1 MKLNNIIAVIQNDA
15 RVIKRVKW
23 RLLEITYFP
32 LTTILIWGLF
42 LLYSKQF
49 AVEAGLIV
57 LIVNL
62 FWSFC
67 QLAQQQANILIME
80 DLWSLSIKHVLVSG
94 VSEFEYLIAKLATST
109 SAAIIIGTLLMI
121 VANAFGAPLLA
132 SFKIVALIAG
142 IALLGS
148 LALAI
153 GIAGTVMVFGREYG
167 FLSWSML
174 QLFIFFSAPFYSP
187 SIFPSFIRW
196 ITEIMPFT
204 GVFESARAIAT
215 SAPVSGSVLWHALIV
230 TSTYFILA
238 WPYYYFCFRRARR
251 TGMLARIAH

>member
-1 MKLNNIIAVIQNDA
+1 MRLNNVLAVVQNDA

-32 LTTILIWGLF
+32 LTSILIWGLF
-42 LLYSKQF
+42 ALYSREF

-67 QLAQQQANILIME
+67 HLAQQQANILIME

-94 VSEFEYLIAKLATST
+94 VSEFEYLMAKLITST
-109 SAAIIIGTLLMI
+109 SAAVVIGTLLVL

-132 SFKIVALIAG
+132 NIKIVVLIAL

-148 LALAI
+148 LSLAI
-153 GIAGTVMVFGREYG
+153 GIAGTVMMMGREYG

-187 SIFPSFIRW
+187 SIFPSAIRW

-204 GVFESARAIAT
+204 RIFEAARAIAT
-215 SAPVSGSVLWHALIV
+215 GAPIPSALLWSAFFV
-230 TSTYFILA
+230 TATYFALA
-238 WPYYYFCFRRARR
+238 WPYYYFCFRRTRKS
-251 TGMLARIAH
+251 GMLARIAH

>member
-1 MKLNNIIAVIQNDA
+1 MLV
-15 RVIKRVKW
+15 
-23 RLLEITYFP
+23 
-32 LTTILIWGLF
+32 
-42 LLYSKQF
+42 
-49 AVEAGLIV
+49 
-57 LIVNL
+57 VNL

-67 QLAQQQANILIME
+67 HLAQQQANILIME

-94 VSEFEYLIAKLATST
+94 VSEFEYILAKLITST
-109 SAAIIIGTLLMI
+109 SAAIIVGTLLVL

-132 SFKIVALIAG
+132 NINTVVLVAG

-153 GIAGTVMVFGREYG
+153 AIAGSVMMMGREYG

-187 SIFPSFIRW
+187 SIFPPAIRW

-204 GVFESARAIAT
+204 RVFEAARAIAT
-215 SAPVSGSVLWHALIV
+215 HTPVSSSLLWHAFLI
-230 TSTYFILA
+230 TATYFVLA
-238 WPYYYFCFRRARR
+238 WPYYCFCFKR
-251 TGMLARIAH
+251 TRKSGMLARIAH

>member
-1 MKLNNIIAVIQNDA
+1 MKLNNVLAVVQNDA

-32 LTTILIWGLF
+32 LTSILIWGLF
-42 LLYSKQF
+42 ALYSKQF
-49 AVEAGLIV
+49 ALEAGLIV
-57 LIVNL
+57 LIVNM

-67 QLAQQQANILIME
+67 QLAQQRANILIME

-94 VSEFEYLIAKLATST
+94 VSEFEYIMAKLITST
-109 SAAIIIGTLLMI
+109 SAAIIVGTLLMF

-132 SFKIVALIAG
+132 NIKMVATVAG

-153 GIAGTVMVFGREYG
+153 AIAGSVMMMGREYG

-187 SIFPSFIRW
+187 DIFPAAIRW
-196 ITEIMPFT
+196 ITSIMPFT
-204 GVFESARAIAT
+204 RIFEAARAIAT
-215 SAPVSGSVLWHALIV
+215 GTPIPSALLWSAFFV
-230 TSTYFILA
+230 TATYFALA
-238 WPYYYFCFRRARR
+238 WPYYYFCFKR
-251 TGMLARIAH
+251 TRKSGMLARIAH

>member
-1 MKLNNIIAVIQNDA
+1 MKLNNIMAVVQNDA

-42 LLYSKQF
+42 SLYSRQF

-94 VSEFEYLIAKLATST
+94 VSEFEYILAKLITST
-109 SAAIIIGTLLMI
+109 SAAIVIGTILML

-132 SFKIVALIAG
+132 NFKIVALIAG

-153 GIAGTVMVFGREYG
+153 GIAGTVMMLGREYG

-187 SIFPSFIRW
+187 NIFPTSIRW
-196 ITEIMPFT
+196 ITEFMPFT
-204 GVFESARAIAT
+204 RIFEAARAIAT
-215 SAPVSGSVLWHALIV
+215 NTPVQASMLWHAFLI
-230 TSTYFILA
+230 TATYFAIA
-238 WPYYYFCFRRARR
+238 WPYYYFCFKR
-251 TGMLARIAH
+251 TRKSGMLARIAH

>member
-1 MKLNNIIAVIQNDA
+1 MRLNNVIAVVQNDA
-15 RVIKRVKW
+15 RVIRRVKW

-32 LTTILIWGLF
+32 ITSILIWGLF
-42 LLYSKQF
+42 AYYSRQY

-57 LIVNL
+57 LVVNM

-94 VSEFEYLIAKLATST
+94 VSEFEYLLAKLITST
-109 SAAIIIGTLLMI
+109 TAAITVSTILLLI
-121 VANAFGAPLLA
+121 ANAFGAPLIANL
-132 SFKIVALIAG
+132 KIVAITAG

-148 LALAI
+148 LSLAI
-153 GIAGTVMVFGREYG
+153 AIAGTVMVMGREYG

-187 SIFPSFIRW
+187 SVLPGALRW
-196 ITEIMPFT
+196 ITSIMPFT
-204 GVFESARAIAT
+204 RVFEAARAIAT
-215 SAPVSGSVLWHALIV
+215 HAAVPSALLWHAFLI
-230 TSTYFILA
+230 TATYFVLA
-238 WPYYYFCFRRARR
+238 WPYYYYCFRKTRKS
-251 TGMLARIAH
+251 GMLARIAH